1 MAGTYQKSVSKDSSK
16 EQRFFLIMVAPTVL
30 IAFFTAVVPLCLIVY
45 DSFKTKAGLFTLTQ
59 YLKIFGDAYF
69 LASLGYTL
77 MLAFIVTI
85 ICIVISFP
93 LSYILARNEKIRNV
107 LLGIISVPKMLPFFV
122 IGYSL
127 ILLLAPYTG
136 LVNVLLVKQLHILK
150 QPLFLL
156 FNGPDL
162 VIALT
167 YITSVMAVAMLT
179 GIIQAIDPN
188 LEAAAESMGASR
200 LTTFIRVILPLSTS
214 GTIAVSA
221 LVFSE
226 AVASFSVPLMLS
238 GKGLPMVSLLIRN
251 QLLFMEDWNY
261 AFAQA
266 IVVAIFAVICTVIT
280 KWALERGK

>member
-1 MAGTYQKSVSKDSSK
+1 MDQTFPKASSKDNFKDS
-16 EQRFFLIMVAPTVL
+16 RFFVIMAAPTIM
-30 IAFFTAVVPLCLIVY
+30 IAIFTALVPLSLIVY
-45 DSFKTKAGLFTLTQ
+45 DSFKTKEGFFTLVQ
-59 YLKIFGDAYF
+59 YLKIFGDTYF
-69 LASLGYTL
+69 LSSLGYTL
-77 MLAFIVTI
+77 MLAFLVTV

-107 LLGIISVPKMLPFFV
+107 MLGIISVPKMLPFFV

-136 LVNVLLVKQLHILK
+136 LINDALVKQFHILK

-179 GIIQAIDPN
+179 GIIQAIEPN
-188 LEAAAESMGASR
+188 LESAAESMGASR
-200 LTTFIRVILPLSTS
+200 FTTFIRIILPLSTP

-226 AVASFSVPLMLS
+226 VVASFSVPLMLS

-266 IVVAIFAVICTVIT
+266 IVVAIFAVGCTVIT

>member
-1 MAGTYQKSVSKDSSK
+1 MDATLQRSIPRNNPKDT
-16 EQRFFLIMVAPTVL
+16 RFFMMMAAPTIL
-30 IAFFTAVVPLCLIVY
+30 IAVFTSLIPLCLIVI
-45 DSFKTKAGLFTLTQ
+45 DSFKTKDGVFTLIQ

-77 MLAFIVTI
+77 GLAFLVMI

-136 LVNVLLVKQLHILK
+136 LVNILLVKQLHILK

-200 LTTFIRVILPLSTS
+200 LTTFIRVILPLSTP

-226 AVASFSVPLMLS
+226 AVASFSVPLMLN

-251 QLLFMEDWNY
+251 QLLFMQDWNY

-266 IVVAIFAVICTVIT
+266 IVVAVFAVGCTVVT